1 MRGKT
6 GKAASR
12 LARLPALG
20 MELLFPAR
28 CPFCDAVL
36 GFSGFCGACAETLRA
51 VCRMAGAPVPTQGH
65 EMRWTD
71 AVYAPYFYESIVQ
84 NAILRMKFHG
94 RPDLA
99 RPLAGTMA
107 GALREAGLSRCNA
120 GTPPDDAG
128 QPLREAETPP
138 HDAGQLLREAETPPH
153 NAGQLLREAGTLL
166 CDVEMQRRADEQP
179 PCTAAQ
185 PLRAEILVPVPSGR
199 CELRRRGYDVPL
211 NLARLLGKALH
222 LPVREALYKTR
233 ETTPQ
238 AGLSGE
244 ERRRNL
250 HGAFAV
256 RGDAAVAGRRILLV
270 DDVYTTGTT
279 LDECAGAL
287 KAAGTALCTGICIA
301 AVR

>member
-1 MRGKT
+1 MSGKT
-6 GKAASR
+6 EKAASR

-36 GFSGFCGACAETLRA
+36 GFSGPCEACAEILRPL
-51 VCRMAGAPVPTQGH
+51 CRAAGTPVPAEGH
-65 EMRWTD
+65 EMRWMD

-99 RPLAGTMA
+99 RPLAGRMA
-107 GALREAGLSRCNA
+107 ETLREAGPS
-120 GTPPDDAG
+120 
-128 QPLREAETPP
+128 
-138 HDAGQLLREAETPPH
+138 
-153 NAGQLLREAGTLL
+153 
-166 CDVEMQRRADEQP
+166 
-179 PCTAAQ
+179 
-185 PLRAEILVPVPSGR
+185 LRAEMIVPVPSGR
-199 CELRRRGYDVPL
+199 GELRRRGYDVPL